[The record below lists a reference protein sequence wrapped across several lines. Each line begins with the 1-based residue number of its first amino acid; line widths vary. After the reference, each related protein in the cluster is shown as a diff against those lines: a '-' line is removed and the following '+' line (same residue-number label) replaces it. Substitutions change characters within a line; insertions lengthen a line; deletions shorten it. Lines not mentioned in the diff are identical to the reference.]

1 MPLSSPNLD
10 DRDFDQLVKEARSYI
25 EAHCP
30 TWTDFS
36 LGDPGIVLLE
46 ACASL
51 TETMIYR
58 LNRIPEK
65 AYIEFLSLI
74 GTCLAPP
81 TAAAVGLTISLSRS
95 AEHPII
101 IPRGTRVT
109 SSRGEAGGE
118 PVVFTTAR
126 AATIPAGATEVRSVL
141 AHHCDLI
148 EGELAGYGNGQPG
161 LTITASR
168 PPLIASTGDELDLI
182 VGVEA
187 TLSELNLRP
196 VAIDFQEK
204 AYRVWRRVDNFA
216 DAGEGDSTVYVVDR
230 MTGEIRF
237 ASATSVRSKNG
248 ELEDARALGAAPE
261 SCREIRLWYRRGGGS
276 AGNVLAGTLT
286 VLKDPI
292 PAVQVTNPAPGA
304 GGRAAETLSNALTRG
319 PLEMR
324 APWRAVTARDFEA
337 LALSR
342 GVAARAKAFTQAALW
357 KFAAPGT
364 VETQLVPSV
373 PPAECIGGRVALSQ
387 LLERQTDEA
396 LTAVRTLLEER
407 RPLGVR
413 CVVGWA
419 RYKSVRVQARV
430 VAREEEDVATV
441 RTRVLE
447 RLYNIINPLPTEL
460 QPTGWRFGEALRVS
474 NIYDAA
480 LRQPG
485 VSYIDGVQLLL
496 DEVPEAGVTT
506 VLADPF
512 QPETWYAGTDGG
524 FFRSVNNGDGWEL
537 IRPLMGMSVQTV
549 VAHPLEPGLLA
560 LVTCSTGGENGS
572 SLAISGDSGETWKDE
587 HQFAFDVE
595 GAAWISRDRVPVL
608 LLATGVGLFELS
620 LQPGATPVQ
629 ILVMSSDQNSGFHAV
644 TAMIDSRASA
654 LHVAVAAQAR
664 GGVYLSSQ
672 GGKAGSFSYIGLK
685 EQDVRVL
692 AVQQEGVRG
701 FLWAGTAAPS
711 PGEDGPG
718 CFSWELLT
726 SGDPP
731 DGWLAFN
738 DGWNGG
744 SCKVI
749 TFEGPSILAGSHHSG
764 VLRLP
769 GRRSGA
775 KWERASLDS
784 GLPLREAKQLFHPV
798 EGLAATPSGNLILA
812 GGPKGLFRGAVT
824 DTPLFF
830 EACSARVFSDRVT
843 LPPTWLFCS
852 GEHSIT
858 VVNENEA

>member
-1 MPLSSPNLD
+1 MPLASPDLD
-10 DRDFDQLVKEARSYI
+10 DRDFDQLVQEARSYI
-25 EAHCP
+25 QAHCP

-36 LGDPGIVLLE
+36 PGDPGVVLLE

-58 LNRIPEK
+58 LNRVPEK
-65 AYIEFLSLI
+65 AYIEFLSLL
-74 GTCLAPP
+74 GTSLAPP
-81 TAAAVGLTISLSRS
+81 AAAAVGLTFSLSRT
-95 AEHPII
+95 AEQPID

-109 SSRGEAGGE
+109 TSRAEAGGE
-118 PVVFTTAR
+118 PVVFTTAH
-126 AATIPAGATEVRSVL
+126 AAAIPAGATEVRSVL

-148 EGELAGYGNGQPG
+148 EGELAGYGTGQPG
-161 LTITASR
+161 LTVTAAR
-168 PPLIASTGDELDLI
+168 PPLIGSTGDELDLI

-187 TLSELNLRP
+187 MPTELDLR
-196 VAIDFQEK
+196 ARAKDFQER
-204 AYRVWRRVDNFA
+204 AYRIWRRVDNFA
-216 DAGEGDSTVYVVDR
+216 ETGEADPRVYMVDR

-237 ASATSVRSKNG
+237 ASAARVRSETGK
-248 ELEDARALGAAPE
+248 LEDARALGAAPE
-261 SCREIRLWYRRGGGS
+261 KGREIRLWYRRGGGA
-276 AGNVLAGTLT
+276 AGNLLAGTLT

-292 PAVQVTNPAPGA
+292 AGLQVTNPAPAA
-304 GGRAAETLSNALTRG
+304 GGSAAETLSNALTRG

-324 APWRAVTARDFEA
+324 APWRAVTAKDFET

-357 KFAAPGT
+357 KFATPGT

-373 PPAECIGGRVALSQ
+373 PPAERVGGRVALSQ

-407 RPLGVR
+407 RPLGVN

-441 RTRVLE
+441 RSRVLE
-447 RLYNIINPLPTEL
+447 RLYNMINPLPTPL
-460 QPTGWRFGEALRVS
+460 QPAGWRFGEALRVS

-485 VSYIDGVQLLL
+485 VSYIDGVKLLL
-496 DEVPEAGVTT
+496 DEVPEAEVTT
-506 VLADPF
+506 VTADPF
-512 QPETWYAGTDGG
+512 QPETWYAGSARG

-537 IRPLMGMSVQTV
+537 IRPLTGMSVQTV
-549 VAHPLEPGLLA
+549 AAHPFVPGLLA
-560 LVTCSTGGENGS
+560 LVTRSASGQTGS
-572 SLAISGDSGETWKDE
+572 FLAISLDSGETWTE
-587 HQFAFDVE
+587 ERQFAFDVE
-595 GAAWISRDRVPVL
+595 CAAWISRDRVPVL
-608 LLATGVGLFELS
+608 FLATGAGLFELS
-620 LQPGATPVQ
+620 LQPGATPLQ
-629 ILVMSSDQNSGFHAV
+629 ILVSSGDQNNAFHAV
-644 TAMIDSRASA
+644 AVMTDSRASA

-672 GGKAGSFSYIGLK
+672 GGKGGSFRYIGLK
-685 EQDVRVL
+685 EQDIRVL
-692 AVQQEGVRG
+692 AVQREGVRG
-701 FLWAGTAAPS
+701 FLWAGAAAPS

-731 DGWLAFN
+731 DGWLAFS

-744 SCKVI
+744 SCKAI
-749 TFEGPSILAGSHHSG
+749 TFEEPAILTGSHHAG

-798 EGLAATPSGNLILA
+798 EGLAAAPSGNLILA
-812 GGPKGLFRGAVT
+812 GGPKGLFRSTVT

-830 EACSARVFSDRVT
+830 ETCSARVFLDRVT

-858 VVNENEA
+858 VVNEIEA